1 MGFLA
6 LLPVTRWFIAAGL
19 VAGLMLG
26 IYVLD
31 RSRQALGYEKARAEY
46 TEAALKA
53 SEQARAKE
61 QELVAK
67 NQKVSNDYQIEKQR
81 RIADSRIN
89 ASRLQELTNTL
100 ATNSDTATSSGI
112 DDPRDAIINQCAG
125 AIVGLDGYAQEMAGK
140 AKGLQDYANNV
151 CLSTKP

>member
-1 MGFLA
+1 MNPLMLLNPGRWVMYGA
-6 LLPVTRWFIAAGL
+6 LIFSV
-19 VAGLMLG
+19 VLG
-26 IYVLD
+26 IYALD
-31 RSRQALGYEKARAEY
+31 KSRQAKGYEKARAEY

-89 ASRLQELTNTL
+89 ASRLQELTNAL
-100 ATNSDTATSSGI
+100 AANSDTSTEPGI
-112 DDPRDAIINQCAG
+112 DATYRAIIGECSQSIAALDEYAQG
-125 AIVGLDGYAQEMAGK
+125 VAAKAVGLQSYVQA
-140 AKGLQDYANNV
+140 V
-151 CLSTKP
+151 CISP